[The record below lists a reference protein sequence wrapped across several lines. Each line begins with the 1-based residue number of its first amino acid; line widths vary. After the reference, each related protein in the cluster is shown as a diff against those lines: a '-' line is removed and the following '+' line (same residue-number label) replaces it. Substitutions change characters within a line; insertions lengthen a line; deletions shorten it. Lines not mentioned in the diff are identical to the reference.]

1 MRKLKDFTTVNY
13 LYGLAEYNR
22 FNYSCAYVN
31 GWDDFIRT
39 GVSIL
44 LQPSTQ
50 KKVPKTRSTLKG
62 YSLKYRRVNIDKQV
76 TAHLEFVVSDEYT
89 ANGDFLRIKAD
100 RSYHPSV
107 SCKNFISVGVAEMFK
122 LARTCK
128 EGAERYWGS
137 DAKPKATKKELTN
150 IRKEL
155 AADWKGKVVGIILN
169 QENHKQLEY
178 IRANL
183 GIFKKK
189 PFFMQ
194 EFNNLVH
201 PEATNY
207 LTLQL
212 YRY

>member
-1 MRKLKDFTTVNY
+1 MRKLKDFTTVKY

-31 GWDDFIRT
+31 GWDGFIRT

-62 YSLKYRRVNIDKQV
+62 YSLKYRRVNIDKQI
-76 TAHLEFVVSDEYT
+76 TAHLEFVISGEGASKSSFQRMET
-89 ANGDFLRIKAD
+89 KRGR
-100 RSYHPSV
+100 HPGV
-107 SCKNFISVGVAEMFK
+107 SCSNFISVGVAEMFK
-122 LARTCK
+122 LAKTCK
-128 EGAERYWGS
+128 EGTERYWGAP
-137 DAKPKATKKELTN
+137 AKPKATKKELIN

-155 AADWKGKVVGIILN
+155 AADWKDKVVGIILN

-178 IRANL
+178 IRTNL

-189 PFFMQ
+189 PFFVQ

>member
-1 MRKLKDFTTVNY
+1 MRKLEDFTNVKY
-13 LYGLAEYNR
+13 LYGLAEINR
-22 FNYSCAYVN
+22 FNYSCAYAN
-31 GWDDFIRT
+31 GWSATISN

-44 LQPSTQ
+44 LQPTTQ
-50 KKVPKTRSTLKG
+50 KYLPKTKSTLKN

-76 TAHLEFVVSDEYT
+76 TAHLEFVISNEGISKDSFQRMPT
-89 ANGDFLRIKAD
+89 KRG
-100 RSYHPSV
+100 YHPGV
-107 SCKNFISVGVAEMFK
+107 PCNNFISVGVAEMYK
-122 LARTCK
+122 LALACAV
-128 EGAERYWGS
+128 GVERYWGNPR
-137 DAKPKATKKELTN
+137 KPKATKKELIN

-178 IRANL
+178 IRTNL

-189 PFFMQ
+189 PFFVQ

>member
-1 MRKLKDFTTVNY
+1 MRKLEDFTNVKY
-13 LYGLAEYNR
+13 LYGLAENNR

-31 GWDDFIRT
+31 GWDGFIRT

-50 KKVPKTRSTLKG
+50 KKVPKTKSTLKG
-62 YSLKYRRVNIDKQV
+62 YSLKYRRVNIDKHV
-76 TAHLEFVVSDEYT
+76 TAHLEFIVSGAGAAKTSFQRMDAKRLHHY
-89 ANGDFLRIKAD
+89 
-100 RSYHPSV
+100 SV
-107 SCKNFISVGVAEMFK
+107 SCNNFISVGVAEMYK

-128 EGAERYWGS
+128 LGEEKYWGAP
-137 DAKPKATKKELTN
+137 AKPKATKKELIN

-178 IRANL
+178 IRTNL

-189 PFFMQ
+189 PFFVQ